1 MLPGSQGARGDG
13 WILCMQMHYPPARAR
28 ATRPR
33 AAPGAPRGAVQLR
46 TVHLPSAD
54 ISSGNFSSDG
64 TRPIHFWKAESET
77 LRLLYRT
84 PAAELILTFY
94 RQINYLDADFDFLWG
109 NGMSACNDCSQ
120 QRQPAPE

>member
-1 MLPGSQGARGDG
+1 MTLTAQLLIHEPCAQPQGEFQWD
-13 WILCMQMHYPPARAR
+13 P
-28 ATRPR
+28 TS
-33 AAPGAPRGAVQLR
+33 

-64 TRPIHFWKAESET
+64 TRPIHFWKAERET

-84 PAAELILTFY
+84 PAAEIIQTFY
-94 RQINYLDADFDFLWG
+94 RQINYLHADCEFLWG
-109 NGMSACNDCSQ
+109 TGMTTCNDCSQ